1 MGRPCSGDGRAEGR
15 YSAGDITR
23 PVRVQPGRGGDRGTM
38 TGISRRA
45 FNRLAATTLAGA
57 ALAASGRGA
66 AASLRGARVVVIG
79 GGFGGAT
86 AARSLR
92 RLDGGLDVVLVE
104 PKATYHT
111 CPSSN
116 LVIAGLRGMGA
127 IGHTYDRLAQ
137 KHGVRVV
144 RETAVA
150 VDPTRRTVRLGNGE
164 TLGYDRLVMAPGIG
178 FRWGAVPGYD
188 RAASR
193 RIPHAWN
200 AGPQTALLRRQLA
213 AMEDGGVVIISPPA
227 GLYRCP
233 PAPYERASLIAH
245 RLKQTK
251 PRSKILILDP
261 KESFSQQALFVD
273 GWQKLYPGMI
283 EWVPLSGDGR
293 VVRVDSKGMV
303 LETEFGER
311 HKGDVINFIPAQK
324 AGPLAAMTGLADASG
339 WCPVDPVTLESTIH
353 ENIHVIG
360 DSALISPMAKSMS
373 AAHDQG
379 VIVAAAVRDLL
390 AGRAPAPP
398 THVTL
403 CYDLIAPDYGI
414 SLGYAYRVR
423 NGAMVPV
430 EGARRR
436 SPVRAPPS
444 LRQREAALAKEWY
457 STITADVFG

>member
-1 MGRPCSGDGRAEGR
+1 
-15 YSAGDITR
+15 
-23 PVRVQPGRGGDRGTM
+23 M
-38 TGISRRA
+38 TGIGRRA
-45 FNRLAATTLAGA
+45 FSRLAAATVAGA
-57 ALAASGRGA
+57 AVAAWGRGA
-66 AASLRGARVVVIG
+66 SAHSPGARVVVIG

-86 AARSLR
+86 AAKSLR
-92 RLDGGLDVVLVE
+92 RLDGNLDVVLVE
-104 PKATYHT
+104 PKATYYT

-127 IGHTYDRLAQ
+127 IGRTYDHLAQ

-150 VDPTRRTVRLGNGE
+150 VDPARRTVRLGNGE
-164 TLGYDRLVMAPGIG
+164 TLEYDRLVMSPGID
-178 FRWGAVPGYD
+178 FRWSAVPGYD
-188 RAASR
+188 RAASQ

-261 KESFSQQALFVD
+261 KESFSQQALFVE
-273 GWQKLYPGMI
+273 GWKKLYADMI

-311 HKGDVINFIPAQK
+311 HKGDVINFIPAQT
-324 AGPLAAMTGLADASG
+324 AGPLATMTGLTDASG

-360 DSALISPMAKSMS
+360 DSALISPISKSMS
-373 AAHDQG
+373 AAHAQG
-379 VIVAAAVRDLL
+379 ATAAAAVLDLL
-390 AGRAPAPP
+390 AGRAPVPP
-398 THVTL
+398 IHVTL
-403 CYDLIAPDYGI
+403 CYDLIAPEYGI
-414 SLGYAYRVR
+414 SLGYAYRVQ
-423 NGAMVPV
+423 NGTLVPV

-436 SPVRAPPS
+436 SPLQAPPS
-444 LRQREAALAKEWY
+444 LRRREAALAKEWY
-457 STITADVFG
+457 AEITADVFG

>member
-1 MGRPCSGDGRAEGR
+1 
-15 YSAGDITR
+15 
-23 PVRVQPGRGGDRGTM
+23 M
-38 TGISRRA
+38 TGIGRRA
-45 FNRLAATTLAGA
+45 FSRLAAATLAGA

-66 AASLRGARVVVIG
+66 AASSRGARVVVIG

-111 CPSSN
+111 CPFSN
-116 LVIAGLRGMGA
+116 LVIAGLSGMGA
-127 IGHTYDRLAQ
+127 IGHTYDHLAQ

-150 VDPTRRTVRLGNGE
+150 VDPARRTVRLGNGIILE
-164 TLGYDRLVMAPGIG
+164 YDRLVMSPGID
-178 FRWGAVPGYD
+178 FLWGAVPGYD
-188 RAASR
+188 RAASQR
-193 RIPHAWN
+193 LPHAWN

-227 GLYRCP
+227 GLYRCE

-261 KESFSQQALFVD
+261 KEEFAQQALFVD
-273 GWQKLYPGMI
+273 GWRKLYPGMI
-283 EWVPLSGDGR
+283 EWVPLSGDGK
-293 VVRVDSKGMV
+293 VTLVDSKGMI

-311 HKGDVINFIPAQK
+311 HRGDVINFIPAQK
-324 AGPLAAMTGLADASG
+324 AGPLAAAAGLADRSG
-339 WCPVDPVTLESTIH
+339 WCPVDPATLESTIH

-360 DSALISPMAKSMS
+360 DSALISPMPKTAS

-390 AGRAPAPP
+390 RGRPPAPP
-398 THVTL
+398 THSNL
-403 CYDLIAPDYGI
+403 CYSLIAPDYGV
-414 SLGYAYRVR
+414 SLGFAYRVR
-423 NGAMVPV
+423 NGAMIPV

-436 SPVRAPPS
+436 SPVQAPPS
-444 LRQREAALAKEWY
+444 LRQREAVLAEAWY
-457 STITADVFG
+457 REITADVFG